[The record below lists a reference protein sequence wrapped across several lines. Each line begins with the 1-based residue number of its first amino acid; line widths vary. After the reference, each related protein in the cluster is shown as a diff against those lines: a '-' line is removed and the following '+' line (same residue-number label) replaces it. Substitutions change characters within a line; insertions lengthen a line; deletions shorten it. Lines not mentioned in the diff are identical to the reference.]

1 MIMIMIIDHPGNDH
15 QADSGGGVDGGDR
28 EVV

>member
-15 QADSGGGVDGGDR
+15 QADRGGGVDDGDG
-28 EVV
+28 EGV